1 MSATSWICS
10 WKTRLTHLGTRPP
23 VRRQLA
29 GLQSRLEVLEDR
41 SVPAAFGSALGIGND
56 SGPSTA
62 RGVAIDAAGNTY
74 LTGYFYGS
82 TDFDPAR
89 AHPGD
94 ADLLASRGGGDAFVA
109 KYAPDNALVWA
120 RRMGGT
126 YANPDGGD
134 IDTGLEITL
143 DGNGNVY
150 IAGSFQGTAD
160 FGSVSLTSAGGGDAF
175 VVKLNANGA
184 VVWANRWGTNGGDT
198 GTGVGVDG
206 AGNVYAAVVRANAGH
221 TVLQYS
227 PTGATSWVKSIETRP
242 FGGPP
247 AGFVTDAA
255 GNVFVCGSFRGTVD
269 FDPGPKKKWVSSGA
283 GAFDSAF
290 VLKLTTAGA
299 FSWVSPFVAQSGGAS
314 AQSLALDG
322 GGNVIV
328 GGFYNGSVD
337 FNPGSGT
344 TLLPTGG
351 RAFIVKLTG
360 GGGLAWAKAIE
371 GTDFVY
377 VLGLATDAAGN
388 VYATGS
394 FRGSADFDPGPG
406 TAIRSNSGVYVLK
419 LDAAGNFALAETFGG
434 NAGGGTGYA
443 VAVDSAGTLYL
454 AGGYQGTVDFD
465 PDPFATYDLTNPGPY
480 SNLFLVKLTQ
490 P

>member
-1 MSATSWICS
+1 MSATSWIRG
-10 WKTRLTHLGTRPP
+10 WANRLNHTGTRSPI
-23 VRRQLA
+23 RRRRA
-29 GLQSRLEVLEDR
+29 GLRLRLEALEDR

-56 SGPSTA
+56 SGASQA
-62 RGVAIDAAGNTY
+62 RGVAVDAAGNTY
-74 LTGYFYGS
+74 LTGRFSGT

-89 AHPGD
+89 THPGD
-94 ADLLASRGGGDAFVA
+94 ADLLTARGGTDIFVA
-109 KYAPDNALVWA
+109 KYAPDNTLVWA
-120 RRMGGT
+120 RRMGGPDDVP
-126 YANPDGGD
+126 YATNENGD
-134 IDTGLEITL
+134 AIAL
-143 DGNGNVY
+143 DGSGNVY
-150 IAGSFQGTAD
+150 IAGFFQGTAD
-160 FGSVSLTSAGGGDAF
+160 FGSISLTSAGEADAF
-175 VVKLNANGA
+175 VVKLNATGA
-184 VVWANRWGTNGGDT
+184 VVWANRWGTAGSDT

-221 TVLQYS
+221 TVLKYS
-227 PTGATSWVKSIETRP
+227 PTGAANWAKSIETRP

-269 FDPGPKKKWVSSGA
+269 FDPGPKKKYVSSGV

-299 FSWVSPFVAQSGGAS
+299 FSWVSPFVAQSGGAN

-322 GGNVIV
+322 GGNLIV
-328 GGFYNGSVD
+328 GGFYSGSVD

-360 GGGLAWAKAIE
+360 GGGLAWAKAIG
-371 GTDFVY
+371 GTDFVS
-377 VLGLATDAAGN
+377 VNGLAADAAGN

-394 FRGSADFDPGPG
+394 FQGSADFDPGPG
-406 TAIRSNSGVYVLK
+406 TATRSNGGVFVLK
-419 LDAAGNFALAETFGG
+419 LDAAGNFAWAETFGG
-434 NAGGGTGYA
+434 TAGGGTGYA
-443 VAVDSAGTLYL
+443 VAVDSAGTVYL
-454 AGGYQGTVDFD
+454 AGAYRGTVDFD
-465 PDPFATYDLTNPGPY
+465 PDPLATYDLTNPDPY